1 MIADISQLINAIVKP
16 GPYDIPEPR
25 QLFLPRFSESAPVLI
40 DSVSINLT
48 GYLVL
53 ERLVD
58 RLNQS
63 RLPRRFLPGR
73 SAEIRRRLGEL
84 VAERRVRLMHRI
96 ERKSRPQ
103 NSTAWLK
110 IEPYDDL
117 PHPRDP
123 DEVLGRARPALR
135 WARYFGVSARR
146 PLRPSRAAGSAKS

>member
-25 QLFLPRFSESAPVLI
+25 QLFLPRLSESAPVLI

-63 RLPRRFLPGR
+63 TLPRRFLPGR

-96 ERKSRPQ
+96 ERKSRP
-103 NSTAWLK
+103 
-110 IEPYDDL
+110 
-117 PHPRDP
+117 
-123 DEVLGRARPALR
+123 
-135 WARYFGVSARR
+135 
-146 PLRPSRAAGSAKS
+146 